1 MTESSPPFN
10 AREILQNPDRVEPS
24 PKRSLWMR
32 ELPYLI
38 VLGMMLLGV
47 GYTAV
52 SRRNLVGYWEFM
64 AFVVCVAV
72 IATGW
77 SETEDRR
84 GRIRLVVS
92 QALHWIS
99 FLIAMNLALLP
110 GVQRLL
116 NPEATGLTVL
126 LLLALGTVTAGINI
140 MSWQI
145 AFIGVV
151 MAVAV
156 PGIAWLQQSAIAVVL
171 GLVLAL
177 AGLGVVYSWH
187 ASARRGRAG
196 TQGARA

>member
-1 MTESSPPFN
+1 MTETAERLN
-10 AREILQNPDRVEPS
+10 AKDILQNPHRIEPTAKQS
-24 PKRSLWMR
+24 FWMR
-32 ELPYLI
+32 ELPYLV

-52 SRRNLVGYWEFM
+52 SRQNLVGYWELM
-64 AFVVCVAV
+64 ALVVCVAV

-77 SETEDRR
+77 SETDDRR
-84 GRIRLVVS
+84 DRIRLVVS
-92 QALHWIS
+92 QALHWLS

-171 GLVLAL
+171 GLAVAL

-187 ASARRGRAG
+187 SSAKRGRA
-196 TQGARA
+196 ASEVV